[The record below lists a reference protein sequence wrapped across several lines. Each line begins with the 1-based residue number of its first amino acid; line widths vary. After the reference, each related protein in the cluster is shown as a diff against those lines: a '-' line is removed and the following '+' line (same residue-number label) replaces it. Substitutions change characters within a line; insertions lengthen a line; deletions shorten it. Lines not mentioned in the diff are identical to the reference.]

1 MGEREVESNDML
13 TRPNTHRNIMTGL
26 VSAPSSPGLFLSVI
40 TRLSSYRHHPAST
53 RCAAAGDPAH
63 TKDKRIMKPAT
74 YILASQRNGTLYV
87 GVTSKLPT
95 RLDEHQRNTRPNS
108 FTARYGVH
116 TLVWWEAHDTME
128 AAIAREK
135 RLKKWPR
142 KWKLDLI
149 ETINPDWRPL
159 CPETGTLLASDGETQ
174 TPKL

>member
-1 MGEREVESNDML
+1 
-13 TRPNTHRNIMTGL
+13 
-26 VSAPSSPGLFLSVI
+26 
-40 TRLSSYRHHPAST
+40 
-53 RCAAAGDPAH
+53 
-63 TKDKRIMKPAT
+63 MKPAT

-142 KWKLDLI
+142 KWKLNLI
-149 ETINPDWRPL
+149 ETINPGWRPL
-159 CPETGTLLASDGETQ
+159 CPETGTLLAIDGETQ